1 MSSVSSA
8 AGTSTSIAYTL
19 ARKSLDTYKAQGDA
33 AVNMIKQAEKVGKE
47 VRSGKSGR
55 LDVVG

>member
-1 MSSVSSA
+1 MSSISSA
-8 AGTSTSIAYTL
+8 SGASSSIAYTL

-33 AVNMIKQAEKVGKE
+33 AVNMIKQAEQVGKE
-47 VRSGKSGR
+47 VRSGKSGG